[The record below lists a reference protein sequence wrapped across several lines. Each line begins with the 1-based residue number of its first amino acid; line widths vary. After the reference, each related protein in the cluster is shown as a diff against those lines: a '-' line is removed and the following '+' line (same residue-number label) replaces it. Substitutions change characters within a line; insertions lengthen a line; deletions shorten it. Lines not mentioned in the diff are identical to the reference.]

1 MPLLSHPLC
10 GGAIRWA
17 TPACHKQMIDSCG
30 RGQALSDLLS
40 KNTVDFFKSA
50 HLTAQQQT
58 HALMHRNSQC
68 GRSYRRSVQLSPS
81 LRTALLSVSRPPV
94 TAPVHTSQSRIEISN
109 GTAPVRTLLGHTLM
123 CACVGY
129 WRIRVLGF

>member
-58 HALMHRNSQC
+58 HALMHRNSRC

-94 TAPVHTSQSRIEISN
+94 TAPVHTSPSVSHRDFKRN
-109 GTAPVRTLLGHTLM
+109 GAGAGIAGAHLHVCMRGLL
-123 CACVGY
+123 AD
-129 WRIRVLGF
+129 